1 MILSD
6 SETSEVRIMDDLSLW
21 RSIYFISVKIWMN
34 LNVDFKMQNCKQYQ
48 GRIYN
53 QDGLDFGLRRGFKCV
68 HYTSKL
74 ELLDTWGYI

>member
-1 MILSD
+1 
-6 SETSEVRIMDDLSLW
+6 
-21 RSIYFISVKIWMN
+21 MN

-74 ELLDTWGYI
+74 ELLDT